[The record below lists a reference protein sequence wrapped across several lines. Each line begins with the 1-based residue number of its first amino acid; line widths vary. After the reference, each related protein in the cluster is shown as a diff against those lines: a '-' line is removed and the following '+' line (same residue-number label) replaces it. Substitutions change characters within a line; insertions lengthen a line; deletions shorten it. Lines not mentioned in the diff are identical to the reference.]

1 MLPTLRHIAPGET
14 RSMAVLSL
22 RCVSQARVGPGRMD
36 REAGVRRPMLC
47 RSGRDAEMRR
57 SKSSRA
63 LRLGLD
69 DDCLTEVIYETDLG
83 TETSVQRRAVSSH
96 SERIRVSDAGGSP
109 PLGLY
114 ATNVCSQ
121 AEILQPG
128 WAAQGRLP
136 PFGIPSGRTNGC
148 SAAERVVSH

>member
-1 MLPTLRHIAPGET
+1 VKRAF
-14 RSMAVLSL
+14 
-22 RCVSQARVGPGRMD
+22 
-36 REAGVRRPMLC
+36 
-47 RSGRDAEMRR
+47 DAQCYAAQVEMRR